1 MKKNFMHKN
10 GIASS
15 WLGRLIFFLMT
26 ISFLGC
32 VAAIPVVIYYEEEH
46 KGFVVTVQLDKNAD
60 KVYQTALE
68 LIENPSKEALPDLIE
83 VTNIKKD
90 EKNLS
95 VTFDATFKDGVHH
108 DKVNVTAINA
118 NRAQFIAVADTPG
131 DKKADESSALTIIRA
146 VCNKM
151 GVKYKVVKG

>member
-1 MKKNFMHKN
+1 MKKNVMHKN
-10 GIASS
+10 GFVPR

-32 VAAIPVVIYYEEEH
+32 VAAIPVVVYYEEEH
-46 KGFVVTVQLDKNAD
+46 KGFVVTVQLDENAD

-68 LIENPSKEALPDLIE
+68 VIENPPKEALPDLIK
-83 VTNIKKD
+83 VTNIKKN

-95 VTFDATFKDGVHH
+95 VTFDATLKDGVHH
-108 DKVNVTAINA
+108 DKVNITAINA

-131 DKKADESSALTIIRA
+131 NKKADESSALRIIRV
-146 VCNKM
+146 VCDKL
-151 GVKYKVVKG
+151 GVKYKVIKG